1 MKLEKLSNTALYT
14 CIGIGVLC
22 FALFFLVDY
31 SNMDFDG
38 VHVSPRLTDLVLI
51 LIYLLLFVT
60 AGLTIW
66 SLIHGATLN
75 SGNNGPSPTGI
86 PGGKVALCTWGAVI
100 AALIIGVICG
110 LGEEDYGIFNTVAGV
125 VTAASM
131 FSGVIALSIQRFY
144 SYAMGQNN
152 PQKLQHIFSASMD
165 IMVVLAIILLILLES
180 IGLWFFYSQLVIPPD
195 RLNAAWWIY
204 QCSILILV
212 CSMLQIPYTAAIFS
226 HEDMGVYA
234 SISMTECLLK
244 FLAAYSLVWITID
257 HLVIYGVGL
266 SATAVIMTSLRTFIP
281 RINCA

>member
-66 SLIHGATLN
+66 SLIHGAT
-75 SGNNGPSPTGI
+75 GI

-110 LGEEDYGIFNTVAGV
+110 LGEEDYTTVSGKTTAGGM
-125 VTAASM
+125 VT
-131 FSGVIALSIQRFY
+131 
-144 SYAMGQNN
+144 
-152 PQKLQHIFSASMD
+152 
-165 IMVVLAIILLILLES
+165 MVDMWLMAIYILAILAI
-180 IGLWFFYSQLVIPPD
+180 
-195 RLNAAWWIY
+195 AA
-204 QCSILILV
+204 V
-212 CSMLQIPYTAAIFS
+212 VVSMSGYLT
-226 HEDMGVYA
+226 
-234 SISMTECLLK
+234 K
-244 FLAAYSLVWITID
+244 
-257 HLVIYGVGL
+257 
-266 SATAVIMTSLRTFIP
+266 SATP
-281 RINCA
+281 KE

>member
-86 PGGKVALCTWGAVI
+86 PGGKVALCTWGSVI

-110 LGEEDYGIFNTVAGV
+110 LGEEDYTTVSGKTTAGGM
-125 VTAASM
+125 VT
-131 FSGVIALSIQRFY
+131 
-144 SYAMGQNN
+144 
-152 PQKLQHIFSASMD
+152 
-165 IMVVLAIILLILLES
+165 MVDMWLMAIYILAILAI
-180 IGLWFFYSQLVIPPD
+180 
-195 RLNAAWWIY
+195 AA
-204 QCSILILV
+204 V
-212 CSMLQIPYTAAIFS
+212 VVSMSGYLT
-226 HEDMGVYA
+226 
-234 SISMTECLLK
+234 K
-244 FLAAYSLVWITID
+244 
-257 HLVIYGVGL
+257 
-266 SATAVIMTSLRTFIP
+266 SATP
-281 RINCA
+281 KE

>member
-110 LGEEDYGIFNTVAGV
+110 LGEEDYTTVSGKTTAGGM
-125 VTAASM
+125 VT
-131 FSGVIALSIQRFY
+131 
-144 SYAMGQNN
+144 
-152 PQKLQHIFSASMD
+152 
-165 IMVVLAIILLILLES
+165 MVDMWLMAIYILAILAI
-180 IGLWFFYSQLVIPPD
+180 
-195 RLNAAWWIY
+195 AA
-204 QCSILILV
+204 V
-212 CSMLQIPYTAAIFS
+212 VVSMSGYLTKSVTPK
-226 HEDMGVYA
+226 E
-234 SISMTECLLK
+234 
-244 FLAAYSLVWITID
+244 
-257 HLVIYGVGL
+257 
-266 SATAVIMTSLRTFIP
+266 
-281 RINCA
+281 